1 MPGWDYKNKR
11 AYSIMAIM
19 SDLHSEDRVSTTRR
33 STKNASIAQLAEQH
47 VCTMKVVGSMPT

>member
-1 MPGWDYKNKR
+1 
-11 AYSIMAIM
+11 MAIM